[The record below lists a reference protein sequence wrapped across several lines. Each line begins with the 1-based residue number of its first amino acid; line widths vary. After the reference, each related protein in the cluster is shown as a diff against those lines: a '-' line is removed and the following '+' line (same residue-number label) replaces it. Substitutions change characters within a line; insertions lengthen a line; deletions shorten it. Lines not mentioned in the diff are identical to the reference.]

1 MQEIILTSGRK
12 KKKTINLI
20 ANVTLWLTPP
30 GSIAGLL
37 APFREMRQ
45 RYLTSLHFGG
55 AEDRLNGQKRRS
67 LKTSLQNCRICE
79 LLVPKIDDFIS

>member
-1 MQEIILTSGRK
+1 MQEIILTSECK
-12 KKKTINLI
+12 ETINII

-30 GSIAGLL
+30 GNIAGFL

-55 AEDRLNGQKRRS
+55 AGNGQKRRS

-79 LLVPKIDDFIS
+79 LLVSKMDDFIA